1 LAEARLV
8 TDDVLEKAM
17 AGLSVPYRQLYQ
29 RSLELQIR
37 NLEAGDID
45 AEIEGSRLH
54 DQWVDWIAPRQK
66 RFRVPK

>member
-1 LAEARLV
+1 MVR
-8 TDDVLEKAM
+8 DDVLEKATE
-17 AGLSVPYRQLYQ
+17 GLSVTYRQLYQ

-37 NLEAGDID
+37 NLEVGDNN
-45 AEIEGSRLH
+45 AALEGSRLH